1 MTPKGTQLQI
11 RTSLV
16 LGVQFD
22 EFDYRLFLRNYH
34 GELRERFASESIPAY
49 APQVLLDSLMLRL
62 EPDCSKARAGSRF
75 HALAAHAQ
83 NAHRLDLCLTGSD
96 FGDFEKRR
104 SPYRFDRAVY
114 HLGRCLVTAEMQM
127 DYPGFNPYRSTRKL
141 DIPFVRDHLEGLLDV
156 LPDYLWWELH
166 DQKDM
171 VRNILAPEQLFEVRQ
186 HLERVGFKLDQFGL
200 YMTTLETLLV
210 PDGSD

>member
-1 MTPKGTQLQI
+1 MTPEGTQLKI

-22 EFDYRLFLRNYH
+22 EFDYRLFLRHYH
-34 GELRERFASESIPAY
+34 AELRERFAEESIPAY

-62 EPDCSKARAGSRF
+62 EPDCTSSRAGSRF
-75 HALAAHAQ
+75 EALSAHAQ
-83 NAHRLDLCLTGSD
+83 RAHRLDLCLTGSD

-114 HLGRCLVTAEMQM
+114 HLGRCLVAAEIEM

-141 DIPFVRDHLEGLLDV
+141 DIPLVRDHLDGLLDV

-171 VRNILAPEQLFEVRQ
+171 VGNILAPEQLFEVRQ
-186 HLERVGFKLDQFGL
+186 QIERAGFKLDQFGL
-200 YMTTLETLLV
+200 YLTTLESLV
-210 PDGSD
+210 VPE